1 MDEGGGGDGGDNNG
15 CHDNDG
21 DDDTDGDGG
30 ETEHESGQE
39 TWEEEPPWDQL
50 PRLGSDKIYAN
61 LDETDHVIFQD
72 QFFYHNLTSLIMM
85 SFKTST
91 INSDDDYQ
99 MMIITC

>member
-1 MDEGGGGDGGDNNG
+1 MDECGGGDGGDNNG

-61 LDETDHVIFQD
+61 LA
-72 QFFYHNLTSLIMM
+72 SLIMM
-85 SFKTST
+85 SFKTSSFLSK
-91 INSDDDYQ
+91 ILSIQ
-99 MMIITC
+99 IMIITW